1 MADNIDIV
9 FLKPTK
15 FEDCMICA
23 GYIKADK
30 IVNMNLSQLDD
41 NDSRRI
47 LDYIAGAIFITK
59 AEIVNVGNKIF
70 CSIPSNRNFLNEMNK
85 VSSHDE
91 EDEEEIVR
99 ARG

>member
-1 MADNIDIV
+1 MVDNIDIV

-15 FEDCMICA
+15 FEDCVICA
-23 GYIKADK
+23 NYIKDDK

-41 NDSRRI
+41 NESRRV

-70 CSIPSNRNFLNEMNK
+70 CSIPSNKNFLNEMNREI
-85 VSSHDE
+85 SHE
-91 EDEEEIVR
+91 EEEVEIVR
-99 ARG
+99 G

>member
-15 FEDCMICA
+15 FEDCVVCA
-23 GYIKADK
+23 NYIKEDK

-70 CSIPSNRNFLNEMNK
+70 CFIPSNKNFLNEMNRET
-85 VSSHDE
+85 SHDE
-91 EDEEEIVR
+91 EEVEIVR
-99 ARG
+99 G

>member
-1 MADNIDIV
+1 MVDNIDIV

-70 CSIPSNRNFLNEMNK
+70 CSIPSNRNFLNEMNRDT
-85 VSSHDE
+85 SHDE
-91 EDEEEIVR
+91 EEVEIVR
-99 ARG
+99 G

>member
-15 FEDCMICA
+15 FEDCVVCA
-23 GYIKADK
+23 NYIKEDK

-41 NDSRRI
+41 NDSRRV
-47 LDYIAGAIFITK
+47 LDYIAGAIFINK

-70 CSIPSNRNFLNEMNK
+70 CSIPSNRNFLNEMNRDT
-85 VSSHDE
+85 SHE
-91 EDEEEIVR
+91 EEEVEIVR
-99 ARG
+99 G

>member
-15 FEDCMICA
+15 FEDCVVCA
-23 GYIKADK
+23 NYIKEDK

-41 NDSRRI
+41 NESRRV

-70 CSIPSNRNFLNEMNK
+70 CSIPSNKNFLNEMNRET
-85 VSSHDE
+85 SH
-91 EDEEEIVR
+91 EEEEVEII
-99 ARG
+99 RG

>member
-1 MADNIDIV
+1 MVDNIDIV

-15 FEDCMICA
+15 FEDCVICA
-23 GYIKADK
+23 NYIKDDK

-41 NDSRRI
+41 NESRRV

-70 CSIPSNRNFLNEMNK
+70 CSIPSNKNFLNEMNRET
-85 VSSHDE
+85 SHDE
-91 EDEEEIVR
+91 EEVEIVR
-99 ARG
+99 G

>member
-15 FEDCMICA
+15 FEDCVICA
-23 GYIKADK
+23 DYIKEDK

-41 NDSRRI
+41 NESRRV

-70 CSIPSNRNFLNEMNK
+70 CSIPSNKNFLNEMNREI
-85 VSSHDE
+85 SH
-91 EDEEEIVR
+91 EEEEVESVR
-99 ARG
+99 G

>member
-15 FEDCMICA
+15 FEDCVICA
-23 GYIKADK
+23 DYIKEDK

-41 NDSRRI
+41 NDSRRV

-70 CSIPSNRNFLNEMNK
+70 CSIPSNRNLLNEMNRDT
-85 VSSHDE
+85 SHDE
-91 EDEEEIVR
+91 EEVEIVR
-99 ARG
+99 G

>member
-1 MADNIDIV
+1 MVDNIDIV

-15 FEDCMICA
+15 FEDCVICA
-23 GYIKADK
+23 NYIKDDK

-41 NDSRRI
+41 NDSRRV

-70 CSIPSNRNFLNEMNK
+70 CSIPSNRNFLNEMNRDT
-85 VSSHDE
+85 SHDE
-91 EDEEEIVR
+91 EEVEIVR
-99 ARG
+99 G

>member
-15 FEDCMICA
+15 FEDCVICA
-23 GYIKADK
+23 DYIKEDK

-41 NDSRRI
+41 SDSRRV

-70 CSIPSNRNFLNEMNK
+70 CSIPSNRNFLNEMNRDT
-85 VSSHDE
+85 SHDE
-91 EDEEEIVR
+91 EEVEIVR
-99 ARG
+99 G

>member
-1 MADNIDIV
+1 MIDNIDIV

-15 FEDCMICA
+15 FEDCVICA
-23 GYIKADK
+23 NYIKDDK

-41 NDSRRI
+41 NESRRV

-70 CSIPSNRNFLNEMNK
+70 CSIPSNKNFLNEMNREI
-85 VSSHDE
+85 SHE
-91 EDEEEIVR
+91 EEEVEIVR
-99 ARG
+99 G

>member
-1 MADNIDIV
+1 MVDNIDIV

-15 FEDCMICA
+15 FEDCVICA
-23 GYIKADK
+23 NYIKEDK

-41 NDSRRI
+41 NESRRV

-70 CSIPSNRNFLNEMNK
+70 CSIPSNKNFLNEMNREI
-85 VSSHDE
+85 SHE
-91 EDEEEIVR
+91 EEEVEIVR
-99 ARG
+99 G

>member
-15 FEDCMICA
+15 FEDCVVCEN
-23 GYIKADK
+23 YIKEDK

-41 NDSRRI
+41 NESRRV

-70 CSIPSNRNFLNEMNK
+70 CSIPSNKNFLNEMNREI
-85 VSSHDE
+85 SHE
-91 EDEEEIVR
+91 EEEVEIVR
-99 ARG
+99 G

>member
-15 FEDCMICA
+15 FEDCVICA
-23 GYIKADK
+23 DYIKEDK

-41 NDSRRI
+41 NESRRV

-70 CSIPSNRNFLNEMNK
+70 CSIPSNKNFLNEMNREI
-85 VSSHDE
+85 SHE
-91 EDEEEIVR
+91 EEEVEIVR
-99 ARG
+99 G

>member
-41 NDSRRI
+41 SDSRRV

-70 CSIPSNRNFLNEMNK
+70 CSIPSNRNFLNEMNRDT
-85 VSSHDE
+85 SHDE
-91 EDEEEIVR
+91 EEVEIVR
-99 ARG
+99 G

>member
-15 FEDCMICA
+15 FEDCVICA
-23 GYIKADK
+23 NYIKEDK

-70 CSIPSNRNFLNEMNK
+70 CSIPSNRNFLNEMNRDT
-85 VSSHDE
+85 SHD
-91 EDEEEIVR
+91 DEEVEIVR
-99 ARG
+99 G

>member
-30 IVNMNLSQLDD
+30 IVNMSLSQLDD

-70 CSIPSNRNFLNEMNK
+70 CSVPSNKEFLNEMNK

>member
-1 MADNIDIV
+1 MVDNIDIV

-70 CSIPSNRNFLNEMNK
+70 CSVPSNKEFLNEMNK

>member
-15 FEDCMICA
+15 FEDCVIRA
-23 GYIKADK
+23 DYIKEDK

-41 NDSRRI
+41 NDSRRV

-70 CSIPSNRNFLNEMNK
+70 CSIPSNRNFLNEMNRDT
-85 VSSHDE
+85 SHDE
-91 EDEEEIVR
+91 EEVEIVR
-99 ARG
+99 G

>member
-15 FEDCMICA
+15 FEDCVICA
-23 GYIKADK
+23 DYIKEDK

-41 NDSRRI
+41 NDSRRV
-47 LDYIAGAIFITK
+47 LDYIAGAIFSTK

-70 CSIPSNRNFLNEMNK
+70 CSIPSNRNFLNEMNRDT
-85 VSSHDE
+85 SHDE
-91 EDEEEIVR
+91 EEVEIVR
-99 ARG
+99 G

>member
-15 FEDCMICA
+15 FEDCVICA
-23 GYIKADK
+23 NYIKEDK

-59 AEIVNVGNKIF
+59 AEIVNVGNNIF
-70 CSIPSNRNFLNEMNK
+70 CSIPSNRNFLNEMNRDT
-85 VSSHDE
+85 SHD
-91 EDEEEIVR
+91 DEEVEIVR
-99 ARG
+99 G

>member
-30 IVNMNLSQLDD
+30 IVNMT
-41 NDSRRI
+41 
-47 LDYIAGAIFITK
+47 Y
-59 AEIVNVGNKIF
+59 
-70 CSIPSNRNFLNEMNK
+70 
-85 VSSHDE
+85 VSDIKPVDHKDKE
-91 EDEEEIVR
+91 
-99 ARG
+99 

>member
-15 FEDCMICA
+15 FEDCVICA
-23 GYIKADK
+23 DYIKEDK

-41 NDSRRI
+41 NDSRRV

-70 CSIPSNRNFLNEMNK
+70 CSIPSNTNFLNEMNRDT
-85 VSSHDE
+85 SHDE
-91 EDEEEIVR
+91 EEVEIVR
-99 ARG
+99 G

>member
-15 FEDCMICA
+15 FEDCVICA
-23 GYIKADK
+23 NYIKEDK

-41 NDSRRI
+41 SDSRRV

-70 CSIPSNRNFLNEMNK
+70 CSIPSNRNFLNEMNRDT
-85 VSSHDE
+85 SHDE
-91 EDEEEIVR
+91 EEVEIVR
-99 ARG
+99 G

>member
-1 MADNIDIV
+1 MIDNIDIV

-15 FEDCMICA
+15 FEDCVICA
-23 GYIKADK
+23 DYIKEDK

-41 NDSRRI
+41 NESRRV

-70 CSIPSNRNFLNEMNK
+70 CSIPSNKNFLNEMNREI
-85 VSSHDE
+85 SHE
-91 EDEEEIVR
+91 EEEVEIVR
-99 ARG
+99 G

>member
-41 NDSRRI
+41 NDSRRV

-70 CSIPSNRNFLNEMNK
+70 CSIPSNRNFLNEMNRDT
-85 VSSHDE
+85 SHDE
-91 EDEEEIVR
+91 EEVEIVR
-99 ARG
+99 G

>member
-1 MADNIDIV
+1 MTDNIDIV

-70 CSIPSNRNFLNEMNK
+70 CSVPSNKEFLNEMNK

-91 EDEEEIVR
+91 EGEEEIVR

>member
-15 FEDCMICA
+15 FEDCVVCA
-23 GYIKADK
+23 NYIKEDK

-59 AEIVNVGNKIF
+59 AEIVNVGNKI
-70 CSIPSNRNFLNEMNK
+70 ISNISLAERLLEK
-85 VSSHDE
+85 P
-91 EDEEEIVR
+91 
-99 ARG
+99 AAL

>member
-15 FEDCMICA
+15 FEDCVVGA
-23 GYIKADK
+23 NYIKEDK

-41 NDSRRI
+41 NESRRV

-70 CSIPSNRNFLNEMNK
+70 CSIPSNKNFLNEMNREI
-85 VSSHDE
+85 SHE
-91 EDEEEIVR
+91 EEEVEIVR
-99 ARG
+99 G

>member
-1 MADNIDIV
+1 MIDNIDIV

-15 FEDCMICA
+15 FEDCVICA
-23 GYIKADK
+23 NYIKEDK

-41 NDSRRI
+41 NESRRV

-70 CSIPSNRNFLNEMNK
+70 CSIPSNKNFLNEMNRET
-85 VSSHDE
+85 SH
-91 EDEEEIVR
+91 EEEEVEII
-99 ARG
+99 RG

>member
-70 CSIPSNRNFLNEMNK
+70 CSVPSNKEFLNEMNK